1 MKRPPIPTSYL
12 VAGGIA
18 AAATL
23 WLVGGSLLNAA
34 GERETPPPIGERAQ
48 AETERPSVRTRLVVA
63 ENHEARIT
71 LRGRTQAE
79 KRVEVRAEVAGAVA
93 YIRADKGSEVKEG
106 DVICELDVG
115 AREAQLDQAKARLR
129 QDLLAQKGFYYEL
142 YMSQF
147 LRQAEIE
154 LSAARELARKGHR
167 SETQVAAAQAAY
179 ESAAAEVKAMTK
191 QLDDTRI
198 VAPFD
203 GVVDDRM
210 VNVGDFMQV
219 GQSCALV
226 LDEDPF
232 LVIGAASER
241 EVGLI
246 RAGMPAEAR
255 LATGET
261 AAGRIRF
268 VAKSADPKTR
278 TFLVEFE
285 MPNPARM
292 LRDGLPADIRV
303 AIAAV
308 PAHPVPPSILTL
320 SDDGAVGVKIV
331 EDGKARFMPV
341 TVIDE
346 TREAVWVTG
355 LPATAN
361 VILVGQDFVVDGQ
374 DVNAISA
381 DPPVADAARSG
392 A

>member
-1 MKRPPIPTSYL
+1 MTRPAIPRSYY

-18 AAATL
+18 AVATL
-23 WLVGGSLLNAA
+23 WLLSGTLFNASGDGGAA
-34 GERETPPPIGERAQ
+34 SPGGEQ
-48 AETERPSVRTRLVVA
+48 AASSAVLPSVSTRLIAA
-63 ENHEARIT
+63 ENHEAYIT

-79 KRVEVRAEVAGAVA
+79 KRVELRAEVAGAVSF
-93 YIRADKGSEVKEG
+93 IRADKGSDVKKG

-129 QDLLAQKGFYYEL
+129 QV
-142 YMSQF
+142 
-147 LRQAEIE
+147 EIE
-154 LSAARELARKGHR
+154 LTAARELARKGHR
-167 SETQVAAAQAAY
+167 SETQVAGAQAAY
-179 ESAAAEVKAMTK
+179 EAAAAEVKAMAK

-219 GQSCALV
+219 GQSCALI

-232 LVIGAASER
+232 LVLGAASER

-246 RAGMPAEAR
+246 RAGIAGEAR

-285 MPNPARM
+285 MPNPQRL
-292 LRDGLPADIRV
+292 LRDGLTADIRI

-308 PAHPVPPSILTL
+308 PAHKVPSSILSL
-320 SDDGAVGVKIV
+320 ADDGAVGVKIV
-331 EDGKARFMPV
+331 EAGKTRFLPV

-346 TREAVWVTG
+346 SRGQVWVTG
-355 LPATAN
+355 LPATAE
-361 VILVGQDFVVDGQ
+361 VILTGQDYVVDGQ
-374 DVNAISA
+374 SVNAVPA
-381 DPPVADAARSG
+381 DTPVAEAARSG

>member
-93 YIRADKGSEVKEG
+93 YIRADKGSEVREG

-115 AREAQLDQAKARLR
+115 AREAQLDQAKAR
-129 QDLLAQKGFYYEL
+129 
-142 YMSQF
+142 

-285 MPNPARM
+285 TPNPGRT
-292 LRDGLPADIRV
+292 LRDGLTADIRV

>member
-1 MKRPPIPTSYL
+1 MKRPPIPPSYL

-18 AAATL
+18 AVATL
-23 WLVGGSLLNAA
+23 WLLGGSLLNAA
-34 GERETPPPIGERAQ
+34 GERETPPPIGERAR

-63 ENHEARIT
+63 ESHEARIT

-93 YIRADKGSEVKEG
+93 FIRADKGSEVKAG

-115 AREAQLDQAKARLR
+115 AREAQLDQAKAR
-129 QDLLAQKGFYYEL
+129 
-142 YMSQF
+142 

-179 ESAAAEVKAMTK
+179 ESAAAEVKAMAK

-232 LVIGAASER
+232 LVVGAASER

-285 MPNPARM
+285 TPNPGRT
-292 LRDGLPADIRV
+292 LRDGLTADIRV

-361 VILVGQDFVVDGQ
+361 VILVGQDFVDH
-374 DVNAISA
+374 NIAIWQRMI
-381 DPPVADAARSG
+381 PVLDTGEHCPTHLAARKG
-392 A
+392 